1 MGISVSYRSPMNSV
15 AAVFTVFF
23 VKSRVPLFS
32 LRVAGLSRVN
42 QSSTS
47 GYTKEPRPQKI
58 EAGFVSM
65 FDKKEQFSAV
75 TATEFCSFVLSF
87 A

>member
-15 AAVFTVFF
+15 AAVFTVIF

-32 LRVAGLSRVN
+32 LRATDLSRVA

-47 GYTKEPRPQKI
+47 GYTKELRPQKI

-65 FDKKEQFSAV
+65 FDKKELFSAV
-75 TATEFCSFVLSF
+75 TATGLCSFVLSF